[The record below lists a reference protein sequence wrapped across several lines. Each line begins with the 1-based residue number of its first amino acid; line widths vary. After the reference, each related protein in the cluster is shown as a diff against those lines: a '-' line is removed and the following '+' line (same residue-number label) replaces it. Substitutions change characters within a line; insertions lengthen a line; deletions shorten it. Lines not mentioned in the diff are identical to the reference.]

1 MLSVLMRKN
10 RTCRRR
16 CSAKSQSAGTRRFA
30 LPAAAEDEP
39 PGAVKHAAG
48 AVAAPGELAESAGAG
63 SALAPEP
70 GATEPD
76 TAGLEEIVAGDP
88 GLREAGRPFDSV
100 LLLTEETREELVEG
114 RPPLP
119 MGADQQHEMG
129 RLFSPRLILAAYC
142 NNGHCDDL
150 EARFWTVCGIS
161 MNQQTFVP
169 RPPFGPLFL
178 DGGDVFQRAPT
189 I

>member
-1 MLSVLMRKN
+1 MLSVLMHKN

-39 PGAVKHAAG
+39 PGAVEHTAG
-48 AVAAPGELAESAGAG
+48 AVAAPAELAESAGAG
-63 SALAPEP
+63 AALAPEP

-114 RPPLP
+114 RPPLW

-129 RLFSPRLILAAYC
+129 RLFSPPLILAAYC

-161 MNQQTFVP
+161 MTQQTFVP

-178 DGGDVFQRAPT
+178 GGGDVFQRAPT
-189 I
+189 T